1 MFKNNDYSIILPT
14 LNEAGHIK
22 DLISEINNIF
32 ILHKLNFEIIIIDD
46 NSTDGTVEL
55 IRNISKNNNKVSI
68 YVRENKKDS
77 LVQSLID
84 GIKIAKYERIIWMDA
99 DFSHPPNYINEFIR
113 LNNSDDYDALVFSR
127 FLKDSKRYY
136 EGKTVNAKTIDNLSF
151 FLNKICQLVIS
162 DKFTDYTSG
171 FICIKK
177 EVIKN
182 TKISGHYGDY
192 FINLIFDLIKNSR
205 KITEIPYI
213 EQDRASGK
221 SKTTGNKIDLIIKC
235 FFYGYCILKCSIKK
249 LI

>member
-1 MFKNNDYSIILPT
+1 MFKNTDYSIILPT
-14 LNEAGHIK
+14 LNESGHIK
-22 DLISEINNIF
+22 DLISEISNIF

-46 NSTDGTVEL
+46 NSTDGTIEL

-99 DFSHPPNYINEFIR
+99 DFSHPPNYINEFIK
-113 LNNSDDYDALVFSR
+113 LNNSSDYDALVFSR

-151 FLNKICQLVIS
+151 FLNKICKLVIS

-182 TKISGHYGDY
+182 TKISGYYGDY

-205 KITEIPYI
+205 KIIEIPYI
-213 EQDRASGK
+213 EADRASGK
-221 SKTTGNKIDLIIKC
+221 SKTTSNKIGLIIKC
-235 FFYGYCILKCSIKK
+235 FFYGYCILKYSIKK

>member
-1 MFKNNDYSIILPT
+1 MFKNTDYSIILPT
-14 LNEAGHIK
+14 LNESGHIK
-22 DLISEINNIF
+22 DLISEISNIF

-46 NSTDGTVEL
+46 NSTDGTIEL

-68 YVRENKKDS
+68 YVRENKKNS
-77 LVQSLID
+77 LVKSLID

-99 DFSHPPNYINEFIR
+99 DFSHPPNYINEFIK
-113 LNNSDDYDALVFSR
+113 LNNSSDYDALVFSR

-205 KITEIPYI
+205 KIIEIPYM

>member
-1 MFKNNDYSIILPT
+1 MFKSNDYSIILPT

-22 DLISEINNIF
+22 DLISEISNIF
-32 ILHKLNFEIIIIDD
+32 ILHKLNFEVIIIDD
-46 NSTDGTVEL
+46 NSTDGTIEI

-68 YVRENKKDS
+68 YVRENKKNS

-162 DKFTDYTSG
+162 EKFTDYTSG

-182 TKISGHYGDY
+182 TKISGYYGDY

-205 KITEIPYI
+205 KIIEIPYI
-213 EQDRASGK
+213 EQDRVSGK
-221 SKTTGNKIDLIIKC
+221 SKTTVNKIDLIIKC

>member
-22 DLISEINNIF
+22 DLISEISNIF

-46 NSTDGTVEL
+46 NSTDGTIEL

-205 KITEIPYI
+205 KIIEIPYM
-213 EQDRASGK
+213 EQDTASGK

>member
-99 DFSHPPNYINEFIR
+99 DFSHPPNYINEFIK

-127 FLKDSKRYY
+127 FLKDSRRYY
-136 EGKTVNAKTIDNLSF
+136 ERKNIDMKAIDRLSF
-151 FLNKICQLVIS
+151 LLNKICKLVIS

-177 EVIKN
+177 NVIKN
-182 TKISGHYGDY
+182 TKISGYYGDY
-192 FINLIFDLIKNSR
+192 FINILGINGKIPLLVSIFIPLILLTMVNFIS
-205 KITEIPYI
+205 
-213 EQDRASGK
+213 
-221 SKTTGNKIDLIIKC
+221 IIK
-235 FFYGYCILKCSIKK
+235 LNEK
-249 LI
+249 

>member
-1 MFKNNDYSIILPT
+1 MFKNTDYSIILPT
-14 LNEAGHIK
+14 LNESGHIK
-22 DLISEINNIF
+22 DLISKISNIF

-46 NSTDGTVEL
+46 NSTDGTIEL
-55 IRNISKNNNKVSI
+55 IRNISKDNNKVSI
-68 YVRENKKDS
+68 YVRENKKNS

-99 DFSHPPNYINEFIR
+99 DFSHPPNYINEFIK
-113 LNNSDDYDALVFSR
+113 LNNSGDYDALVFSR

-136 EGKTVNAKTIDNLSF
+136 EGKTINAKAIDNLSF

-182 TKISGHYGDY
+182 TKISGYYGDY

-205 KITEIPYI
+205 KIIEIPYI
-213 EQDRASGK
+213 ETDRASGK
-221 SKTTGNKIDLIIKC
+221 SKTTSNKIDLIIKC
-235 FFYGYCILKCSIKK
+235 FFYGYCILKYSIKK

>member
-1 MFKNNDYSIILPT
+1 MFKNTDYSIILPT
-14 LNEAGHIK
+14 LNESGHIK
-22 DLISEINNIF
+22 DLISEISNIF

-46 NSTDGTVEL
+46 NSTDGTIEL
-55 IRNISKNNNKVSI
+55 IRNISKDNNKVSI
-68 YVRENKKDS
+68 YVRENKKNS

-113 LNNSDDYDALVFSR
+113 LNNSGDYDALVFSR

-182 TKISGHYGDY
+182 TKISGYYGDY

-205 KITEIPYI
+205 KIIEIPYM